1 MNFSNDLLENIN
13 KLHTTE
19 LGIIRIRKN
28 LDLDT
33 NDVVRWCKNKIT
45 DSNAL
50 IIKKG
55 KNNIWLILVFVFYNL
70 LPIGIYFFTDDI
82 FPAKKP

>member
-28 LDLDT
+28 LNLDT
-33 NDVVRWCKNKIT
+33 DDVVQWCKNKIT

-50 IIKKG
+50 IKKRE
-55 KNNIWLILVFVFYNL
+55 KL
-70 LPIGIYFFTDDI
+70 LRIY
-82 FPAKKP
+82 

>member
-13 KLHTTE
+13 KLHTTK
-19 LGIIRIRKN
+19 LGIIRKRKN
-28 LDLDT
+28 LNLDT
-33 NDVVRWCKNKIT
+33 DDVVQWCKNKIT

-55 KNNIWLILVFVFYNL
+55 KIITYLLI
-70 LPIGIYFFTDDI
+70 II
-82 FPAKKP
+82 K

>member
-28 LDLDT
+28 LNLDT
-33 NDVVRWCKNKIT
+33 DDVVQWCKNKIT

-55 KNNIWLILVFVFYNL
+55 KNYYVFIDN
-70 LPIGIYFFTDDI
+70 
-82 FPAKKP
+82 

>member
-28 LDLDT
+28 LNLDT
-33 NDVVRWCKNKIT
+33 DDVVQWCKNKIT

-55 KNNIWLILVFVFYNL
+55 KIITNL
-70 LPIGIYFFTDDI
+70 LIII
-82 FPAKKP
+82 K

>member
-1 MNFSNDLLENIN
+1 MNFGNCLLENVD

-33 NDVVRWCKNKIT
+33 DDVVRWCKKKL
-45 DSNAL
+45 L
-50 IIKKG
+50 IVM
-55 KNNIWLILVFVFYNL
+55 L
-70 LPIGIYFFTDDI
+70 
-82 FPAKKP
+82 

>member
-28 LDLDT
+28 LNLDT
-33 NDVVRWCKNKIT
+33 DDVVQWCKIKL
-45 DSNAL
+45 L
-50 IIKKG
+50 IVKMCIRDRD
-55 KNNIWLILVFVFYNL
+55 Y
-70 LPIGIYFFTDDI
+70 
-82 FPAKKP
+82 A

>member
-55 KNNIWLILVFVFYNL
+55 KIITYLLI
-70 LPIGIYFFTDDI
+70 II
-82 FPAKKP
+82 K

>member
-28 LDLDT
+28 LNLDT
-33 NDVVRWCKNKIT
+33 DDVVEWCKNKIT
-45 DSNAL
+45 DSNDYL
-50 IIKKG
+50 Q
-55 KNNIWLILVFVFYNL
+55 
-70 LPIGIYFFTDDI
+70 
-82 FPAKKP
+82 

>member
-28 LDLDT
+28 LNLDT
-33 NDVVRWCKNKIT
+33 DDVVQWCKNKIT
-45 DSNAL
+45 DNNAL

-55 KNNIWLILVFVFYNL
+55 KIITYLLI
-70 LPIGIYFFTDDI
+70 II
-82 FPAKKP
+82 K

>member
-28 LDLDT
+28 LNLDT
-33 NDVVRWCKNKIT
+33 DDVVQWCKNKIT

-55 KNNIWLILVFVFYNL
+55 KIITYLLI
-70 LPIGIYFFTDDI
+70 II
-82 FPAKKP
+82 K

>member
-28 LDLDT
+28 LNLDT
-33 NDVVRWCKNKIT
+33 DDVVQWCKNKIT

-50 IIKKG
+50 IIK
-55 KNNIWLILVFVFYNL
+55 
-70 LPIGIYFFTDDI
+70 TH
-82 FPAKKP
+82 

>member
-28 LDLDT
+28 LNLDT
-33 NDVVRWCKNKIT
+33 DDVVQWCKNKIT

-50 IIKKG
+50 IKKKG
-55 KNNIWLILVFVFYNL
+55 KIITYLLI
-70 LPIGIYFFTDDI
+70 II
-82 FPAKKP
+82 K

>member
-28 LDLDT
+28 LNLDT
-33 NDVVRWCKNKIT
+33 DDVVQWCKNKIT
-45 DSNAL
+45 DNNAL
-50 IIKKG
+50 IIKKRE
-55 KNNIWLILVFVFYNL
+55 KL
-70 LPIGIYFFTDDI
+70 LRIY
-82 FPAKKP
+82 

>member
-28 LDLDT
+28 LNLDT
-33 NDVVRWCKNKIT
+33 DDVVQWCKNKIT

-55 KNNIWLILVFVFYNL
+55 KNYYIFIYNYK
-70 LPIGIYFFTDDI
+70 ITVNGSSYTIIT
-82 FPAKKP
+82 AHKENNC

>member
-28 LDLDT
+28 LNLDT
-33 NDVVRWCKNKIT
+33 DDVVQWCKNKIT

-50 IIKKG
+50 IKK
-55 KNNIWLILVFVFYNL
+55 KREKL
-70 LPIGIYFFTDDI
+70 LRIY
-82 FPAKKP
+82 

>member
-28 LDLDT
+28 LNLDT
-33 NDVVRWCKNKIT
+33 DDVVQWCKNKIT
-45 DSNAL
+45 DSNDYSHVKAL
-50 IIKKG
+50 
-55 KNNIWLILVFVFYNL
+55 VVA
-70 LPIGIYFFTDDI
+70 DI
-82 FPAKKP
+82 CTTSIA

>member
-28 LDLDT
+28 LNLDT
-33 NDVVRWCKNKIT
+33 DDVVQWCKNKIT

-55 KNNIWLILVFVFYNL
+55 KNYKITVNGSSYTIITAHKENNC
-70 LPIGIYFFTDDI
+70 
-82 FPAKKP
+82 

>member
-28 LDLDT
+28 LNLDT
-33 NDVVRWCKNKIT
+33 DDVVQWCKNKIT

-55 KNNIWLILVFVFYNL
+55 KIITY
-70 LPIGIYFFTDDI
+70 Y
-82 FPAKKP
+82 

>member
-28 LDLDT
+28 LNLDT
-33 NDVVRWCKNKIT
+33 DYVVQWCKNKIT
-45 DSNAL
+45 DINAL

-55 KNNIWLILVFVFYNL
+55 KNY
-70 LPIGIYFFTDDI
+70 
-82 FPAKKP
+82 

>member
-33 NDVVRWCKNKIT
+33 NDVVRWCKNKL
-45 DSNAL
+45 L
-50 IIKKG
+50 IVM
-55 KNNIWLILVFVFYNL
+55 L
-70 LPIGIYFFTDDI
+70 
-82 FPAKKP
+82 

>member
-55 KNNIWLILVFVFYNL
+55 KNY
-70 LPIGIYFFTDDI
+70 
-82 FPAKKP
+82 